1 MSNQTP
7 LTALS
12 LFSGAG
18 GLDLG
23 FHRTGKV
30 QSVACYEYNEIFAQ
44 TLEYNLEKLTSRN
57 SNIRPEVLVED
68 LSDNEL
74 MNNLIKKW
82 SGTDIVFGG
91 PPCQS
96 FSIMGKTIDGKKL
109 GINDPRGSLIYS
121 YLKVIEGVNPRAFLF
136 ENVPN
141 IINIDD
147 GEVVKFLQSEFRR
160 MGYSIWSGILCA
172 ADFGAYTFRKRF
184 FMIGLRGNVS
194 IDAPQPTHS
203 ELGQLDFFSNNLK
216 KWKKCGVVFEEIEE
230 AIAQGKTIY
239 NNEKTTHNPKTIE
252 RFSKLEFGETDNV
265 RKRNR
270 INPHGAA
277 HSIYVGG
284 VIGKLQ
290 ARPHIHPFEPRELT
304 ARECAMIQG
313 FPIDWKIAGPQ
324 DAALL
329 QAANAVP
336 VQLAEA
342 LANHICK
349 YL

>member
-1 MSNQTP
+1 MSIQTP
-7 LTALS
+7 LTAIS

-23 FHRTGKV
+23 FHLTGKV

-44 TLEYNLEKLTSRN
+44 TLKYNLDKLTNPN
-57 SNIRPEVLVED
+57 SNFRPEIFAED
-68 LSDNEL
+68 LSDEVL
-74 MNNLIKKW
+74 MSNLVEKW

-96 FSIMGKTIDGKKL
+96 FSIMGKTVEGKKL

-121 YLKVIEGVNPRAFLF
+121 YLKVIDGVKPSAFLF

-141 IINIDD
+141 IVNIDD
-147 GEVVKFLQSEFRR
+147 GEVVKFLQSQFRN

-172 ADFGAYTFRKRF
+172 ADFGSYTFRKRF
-184 FMIGLRGNVS
+184 FIIGLRGEVE
-194 IDAPQPTHS
+194 IEAPQPTHS

-216 KWKKCGVVFEEIEE
+216 RWKKCGVVFEELED
-230 AIAQGKTIY
+230 AIAQGREIY
-239 NNEKTTHNPKTIE
+239 NHEKTTHNPKTIE

-270 INPHGAA
+270 INPDGAA

-342 LANHICK
+342 LANHICG